1 MTLNFQKFHNEMILR
16 GFSNRTIQ
24 SYTEALK
31 ALSQFY
37 NRDPA
42 QISLEEIRQYLLFL
56 CVNRSLSPST
66 CNLALSAFKFFF
78 RKVLKM
84 DISVSDIP
92 FQKRPKHLPVFLN
105 REEILK
111 LFTATSHPKHRMLLM
126 TAYASGVR
134 SSELVKLKVE
144 DLNSQENTIRV
155 NQGKGKKDRFT
166 LLSKNL
172 LSELRN
178 YYRSYRPQTWLF
190 YSDRVTTHIS
200 QGSATKVFQ
209 RSKKKAGIA
218 RPGGIHTL
226 RHSFATHMLEQ
237 GTDLRTLQMMLGHAS
252 LSTTAIYLHVSTLHF
267 KHLSSPFD
275 EMKVPTYTPFG
286 EED

>member
-1 MTLNFQKFHNEMILR
+1 
-16 GFSNRTIQ
+16 
-24 SYTEALK
+24 
-31 ALSQFY
+31 
-37 NRDPA
+37 
-42 QISLEEIRQYLLFL
+42 
-56 CVNRSLSPST
+56 
-66 CNLALSAFKFFF
+66 
-78 RKVLKM
+78 M